1 MLSNNQCDFNSN
13 ILECDNNNIIKNKTN
28 MKNNIDNHDNISI
41 PTNDLNYI
49 IPKIMKSKSELKVN
63 NTLSNSSSLFN
74 KIGHV
79 KKIKHSYNHVLS
91 KSIFSNNLNK
101 ALYIPSNKSTIAISN
116 EMYNNLEINCKEVI
130 SSKSDNEHQLVL
142 KIKDRWLPLANISKI
157 MKLSVPEMAKIA
169 KDAKLIIQNSASEF
183 IAIVTCK
190 AKDIAVSESRKAI
203 TGDDLIRAM
212 AELDMPYLSSIT
224 KVYFDQYKKTTN
236 TYASMYFD
244 QNDKFLNN
252 KC

>member
-1 MLSNNQCDFNSN
+1 MLSSNQYNPNPN
-13 ILECDNNNIIKNKTN
+13 ILEYSNNNIIKNKTN
-28 MKNNIDNHDNISI
+28 VQNNIDNRDNIST

-49 IPKIMKSKSELKVN
+49 IPKFVKSKNELKSS
-63 NTLSNSSSLFN
+63 NTLNNSPSLFN
-74 KIGHV
+74 KITHA
-79 KKIKHSYNHVLS
+79 KKIKHSYNHVVN

-101 ALYIPSNKSTIAISN
+101 GLYVQSNKSTGIISN
-116 EMYNNLEINCKEVI
+116 EIYNSFEVNCKEI
-130 SSKSDNEHQLVL
+130 MNIKSDDKHQIVL

-169 KDAKLIIQNSASEF
+169 KDAKLVIQNSASEF

-190 AKDIAVSESRKAI
+190 AKDIAISESRKAI

-212 AELDMPYLSSIT
+212 AELDMPYLSTIT
-224 KVYFDQYKKTTN
+224 KIYFDQYKKTTN